1 MKRTFVAAASSIA
14 LLGCGSE
21 APTEP
26 APWVH
31 SVELRSRPGD
41 VVVLSDGRI
50 LTSTDRMIARYLPD
64 GTPDPSFGAGGFVD
78 MDLVDTLLTVSDD
91 RIFVSGRWPVFFHG
105 SYGAMY
111 EVLAYDIDGH
121 PAESWGF
128 EGGQTFP
135 DFEIQALQTV
145 PTGLMLAGSLP
156 SDQVAWTIL
165 DPEGGIVAER
175 TFEAPEAVRVLWASE
190 SRLVLSSATS
200 RDGPWEALGYDLTQD
215 GSFRPISPG
224 RTDLRITRLEN
235 AGGRMIG
242 CGSAG
247 NRAVLFS
254 LHDLGA
260 EIELTE
266 DVSIAETGGC
276 LDFLTDG
283 DVSRVLLSDSRL
295 EQAVVRSFD
304 SHGRELPPL
313 DRAFAAPKATG
324 RDAGVLARGDRGG
337 LLFAYG
343 DRESARLLMYAPGR

>member
-1 MKRTFVAAASSIA
+1 VKRTIVAAASSIA
-14 LLGCGSE
+14 LLGCGTE

-50 LTSTDRMIARYLPD
+50 LTSTDRAIARYLPD
-64 GTPDPSFGAGGFVD
+64 GTPDPSFGADGFVD
-78 MDLVDTLLTVSDD
+78 MDLVDTLLAVSDD

-111 EVLAYDIDGH
+111 EVLAFDTDGH
-121 PAESWGF
+121 PAESWGVN
-128 EGGQTFP
+128 GGQSFP
-135 DFEIQALQTV
+135 DFEIQAMQKV

-215 GSFRPISPG
+215 GSLRPISPG
-224 RTDLRITRLEN
+224 RTDLRITRLES
-235 AGGRMIG
+235 AEGRMIG
-242 CGSAG
+242 CGSIE
-247 NRAVLFS
+247 NRVVLFS
-254 LHDLGA
+254 LHDFEA
-260 EIELTE
+260 EVGLKE
-266 DVSIAETGGC
+266 DVLVSESGSC
-276 LDFLTDG
+276 LDFLADG
-283 DVSRVLLSDSRL
+283 DVSRILLRDSRL
-295 EQAVVRSFD
+295 EKAVVLSFD
-304 SHGRELPPL
+304 SGGHELPLL
-313 DRAFAAPKATG
+313 DQAFSAPKAPG
-324 RDAGVLARGDRGG
+324 WDAGVLARSEGGG

-343 DRESARLLMYAPGR
+343 DRESARLVMYAPGR